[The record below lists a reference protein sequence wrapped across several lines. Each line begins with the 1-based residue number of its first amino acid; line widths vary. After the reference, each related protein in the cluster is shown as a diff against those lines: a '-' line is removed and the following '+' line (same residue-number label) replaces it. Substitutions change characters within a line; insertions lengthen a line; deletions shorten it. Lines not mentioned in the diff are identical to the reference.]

1 MKQECKLL
9 SEELG
14 VAQEHYRLLDF
25 ERIAE
30 KEDARC
36 ALVASQNKH
45 QEELKTVQVG
55 VGRCLSV
62 CVCL

>member
-1 MKQECKLL
+1 
-9 SEELG
+9 